1 MTELPEIIQD
11 FSHHQLVVQN
21 RSARTIAQ
29 YQNDLYL
36 FCRFLRAK
44 REGLPKEGEAFD
56 QMEVAMLTEKDFSSV
71 TTSELLAFFSFAVSG
86 RENKARTRARKLS
99 ALRTFFGYLKKMH
112 IIDANPVEGID
123 SPKLRTSLPKFLT
136 LEEAQTL
143 LTTVKNDV
151 GSKNRQR
158 DFCILTLFLN
168 CGMRLSELCGINLS
182 DMDRDLRSLR
192 VLGKGAK
199 ERIVYL
205 NPACADAIRAYLPL
219 RDPNGEAKG
228 DDRGALFLSSQH
240 KRINQR
246 SVQHMVEK
254 RLNEAGLGYRKLSV
268 HKLRHTAATL
278 MYREGGVDVLM
289 LKEILGHEQLSTTQI
304 YTHVSNEDMEKA
316 MRRNPL
322 SGAAPEEEGG
332 DE

>member
-1 MTELPEIIQD
+1 MTELPGIIQD

-36 FCRFLRAK
+36 FCRFLRAA
-44 REGLPKEGEAFD
+44 REGLPTEGEDFD
-56 QMEVAMLTEKDFSSV
+56 NMEVKMLSLPDFASV
-71 TTSELLAFFSFAVSG
+71 TTSELLAFFSFTVGG

-99 ALRTFFGYLKKMH
+99 ALRTFFGYLKKQH
-112 IIDANPVEGID
+112 LIGVNPAEGID
-123 SPKLRTSLPKFLT
+123 SPKLRAALPKFLT

-143 LTTVKNDV
+143 LLTAKNDT
-151 GSKNRQR
+151 SDRFRQR
-158 DFCILTLFLN
+158 DYCILTLFLN
-168 CGMRLSELCGINLS
+168 CGMRLSELCGISLS

-199 ERIVYL
+199 ERIIYL
-205 NPACADAIRAYLPL
+205 NPSCTDAIRAYLPL

-228 DDRGALFLSSQH
+228 PDRNALFLSSQH
-240 KRINQR
+240 KRINPR

-254 RLNEAGLGYRKLSV
+254 KLNEAGLGYRDLSV

-278 MYREGGVDVLM
+278 MYREGGVDILM

-304 YTHVSNEDMEKA
+304 YTHVRSEDMEKA
-316 MRRNPL
+316 MRKNPL
-322 SGAAPEEEGG
+322 SGVNDGG
-332 DE
+332 KDDE